1 LAHLPALSRYSAL
14 NPRWRCLSHS
24 LALTLYNAPNKMAL
38 LSGANLG
45 PYTIIAPLG
54 AGGMGEVYRARDT
67 RLDRTVAIKV
77 LSARFTADPD
87 SKRRFDREAKTIS
100 GLNHPHICVL
110 YDIGHQ
116 QGTDFIVMEYL
127 QGETLAQRLQ
137 KGPLPLDQTL
147 KYGAQIAAAL
157 DKAHRN
163 GIVHRDLK
171 PGNIM
176 LTATG
181 AKLLDFGLAKESV
194 SLASADAATVTGA
207 PRRPEPLT
215 QPGTVIGTFQYMSP
229 EQVEGKEVDSRS
241 DIFSFGAVLYE
252 MVTGKRAFQG
262 RTQLSVVSAILEKE
276 PEPLSHANPVPAP
289 ALARAIQRC
298 LAKDPDERW
307 QSASDLAMELKRI
320 GEGGSQS
327 VVRGEERDSQGLR
340 RHLPWLLCG
349 MLALALLATGVAWR
363 SSRPAESTMVF
374 SAPMNLAAQ
383 DISIAPNGHT
393 VAMVGY
399 LESARKSVVWLYDV
413 GSLEPRALSGTE
425 GGNFPFWSPDGKS
438 LGFFADGKL
447 KKLDVAG
454 GPVQTLCDARSGR
467 GGTWNK
473 DGVILFTPSGQMT
486 GGLQRI
492 SASGGTAIS
501 IAAPQNS
508 AGEAS
513 QRWPMFLPDGKHY
526 LFLSSTITRTSD
538 SDGIY
543 VGQLDS
549 TETHLVVKTTANAAY
564 AAPGYL
570 LFCRQ
575 ETLFA
580 QPFDLNRFQLT
591 GEPIAV
597 AAAPEYF
604 PRILR
609 RLFAVSDTGLLIMQ
623 KNGGIA
629 LSRLVWFDRK
639 GVEVGSV
646 GNPDAYSNLFLAP
659 NGQSVAVDKT
669 DPGNQNTEI
678 WTYDLRGESPKRV
691 TFDAALDAVPVWD
704 PSGSRLIFT
713 STRQHIFDLYQKNAD
728 GAQEEK
734 LMLHTE
740 VDKYPNS
747 WSRDGKNILYA
758 QGPDLW
764 FLTLPDLKPAPFLK
778 ALSTLKNAQFS
789 PDGKWAAYASNE
801 TGRWEIYVTSFP
813 EGRGKWQVSTDG
825 GEQPRWRGDGKELF
839 YLSSDAKIVSVPIK
853 LGANFDPGA
862 PATLFQANPRESI
875 ATSEQFAYD
884 VDSSG
889 QRFLINSP
897 IRNAPIQPVSIILN
911 WDANLEK

>member
-1 LAHLPALSRYSAL
+1 
-14 NPRWRCLSHS
+14 
-24 LALTLYNAPNKMAL
+24 MAL
-38 LSGANLG
+38 PNGTNRG
-45 PYTIIAPLG
+45 PYSIVAPLG
-54 AGGMGEVYRARDT
+54 AGGMGEVYRAKDT

-77 LSARFTADPD
+77 LSAGFTADPD
-87 SKRRFDREAKTIS
+87 SKRRFEREAKTIS
-100 GLNHPHICVL
+100 SLNHPHICVL

-116 QGTDFIVMEYL
+116 QGIDFIVMEYV
-127 QGETLAQRLQ
+127 QGETLAQRLER
-137 KGPLPLDQTL
+137 GPLPLDQTL
-147 KYGAQIAAAL
+147 RYGAQIAAAL
-157 DKAHRN
+157 ATAHRS

-176 LTATG
+176 LTASG

-194 SLASADAATVTGA
+194 PLANTSANAATMTGA
-207 PRRPEPLT
+207 AQRPAAVT
-215 QPGTVIGTFQYMSP
+215 QQGTIIGTFQYMSP

-252 MVTGKRAFQG
+252 MLTGKRAFQG
-262 RTQLSVVSAILEKE
+262 RTQLSVVSAILERE
-276 PEPLSHANPVPAP
+276 PEPLSNLDPVPSP
-289 ALARAIQRC
+289 ALTRAIERC

-307 QSASDLAMELKRI
+307 QSASDLAMELKWI
-320 GEGGSQS
+320 GEGGNQS
-327 VVRGEERDSQGLR
+327 AVGGEAANSQGLG

-349 MLALALLATGVAWR
+349 ALALALLAAAIGWR
-363 SSRPAESTMVF
+363 SSKPAEPTMVF
-374 SAPMNLAAQ
+374 SAPLSFAAQ

-393 VAMVGY
+393 VAMIGY
-399 LESARKSVVWLYDV
+399 LESARKNVVWLYEV
-413 GSLEPRALSGTE
+413 GSQEARTLPGTE

-447 KKLDVAG
+447 KKLNVAG

-492 SASGGTAIS
+492 PDSGGVPIP
-501 IAAPQNS
+501 IAAPQGS

-549 TETHLVVKTTANAAY
+549 TETHLVVKTTANAVY

-580 QPFDLNRFQLT
+580 QPFDLSRLQLT
-591 GEPIAV
+591 GEPTAV

-609 RLFAVSDTGLLIMQ
+609 RMFAASDGGLLLMK

-639 GVEVGSV
+639 GAEVGVV
-646 GNPDAYSNLFLAP
+646 GSPDAYSNVFLAP

-669 DPGNQNTEI
+669 DPGNQNTEV
-678 WTYDLRGESPKRV
+678 WTYDLHGVSPKRV

-713 STRQHIFDLYQKNAD
+713 STRQHIFDLYMKNAD
-728 GAQEEK
+728 GAQEETPI
-734 LMLHTE
+734 LHTE
-740 VDKYPNS
+740 IDKYPNS
-747 WSRDGKNILYA
+747 WSRDGKRILYA

-764 FLTLPDLKPAPFLK
+764 FLTFPELKPTLFLK
-778 ALSTLKNAQFS
+778 APSTLRNAQFS
-789 PDGKWAAYASNE
+789 PDGKWVAYASNE
-801 TGRWEIYVTSFP
+801 TGKWEIYVTSFP
-813 EGRGKWQVSTDG
+813 EARGKWQVSTAG

-853 LGANFDPGA
+853 LGTSFDPGA
-862 PATLFQANPRESI
+862 PVPLFQTSARESI
-875 ATSEQFAYD
+875 ATSEQFVYD

-897 IRNAPIQPVSIILN
+897 IRNAEVQPVSVILN
-911 WDANLEK
+911 WDADLKK